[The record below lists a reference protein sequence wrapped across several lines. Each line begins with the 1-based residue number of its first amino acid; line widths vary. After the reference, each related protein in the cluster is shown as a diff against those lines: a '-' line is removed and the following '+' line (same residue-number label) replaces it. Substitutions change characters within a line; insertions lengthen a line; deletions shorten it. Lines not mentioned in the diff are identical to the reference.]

1 MRMNELFA
9 NFDALMSEDYDA
21 VLRNADQ
28 AIQSAKKQKKSAEI
42 SALRDKTSDK
52 QRELASMSGGAQP
65 IKPIQPIKPKT
76 PK

>member
-1 MRMNELFA
+1 MRMNDLFA
-9 NFDALMSEDYDA
+9 NFDELMSEDYDA

>member
-1 MRMNELFA
+1 MRMNEVFA

-52 QRELASMSGGAQP
+52 QRELASISGGAQP